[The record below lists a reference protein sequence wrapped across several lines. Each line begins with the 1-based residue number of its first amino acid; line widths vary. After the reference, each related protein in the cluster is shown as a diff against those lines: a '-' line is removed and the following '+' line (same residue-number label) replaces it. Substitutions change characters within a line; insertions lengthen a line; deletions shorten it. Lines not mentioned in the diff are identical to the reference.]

1 MKMLKVLVVE
11 PNKAP
16 RVDLIE
22 DSLYAKQEVVGGY
35 IELTTPPMHP
45 DDAVIICNEEG
56 KINGLPYNRT
66 LTLENGIP
74 YDVIAGTFFIVRA
87 PRDSDSFESLNENQI
102 EFYSQMYA

>member
-1 MKMLKVLVVE
+1 MNMLKVLVVE
-11 PNKAP
+11 PSKAP
-16 RVDLIE
+16 RVDLIA
-22 DSLYAKQEVVGGY
+22 DSLSAKQDVVGGY

-87 PRDSDSFESLNENQI
+87 PWDSDGFESLTDQQI
-102 EFYSQMYA
+102 EFYSRLYA

>member
-1 MKMLKVLVVE
+1 MNMLKVLVIE
-11 PNKAP
+11 PDKAP

-22 DSLYAKQEVVGGY
+22 DSLSAKQEVVGGL
-35 IELTTPPMHP
+35 IELTTPLMHP
-45 DDAVIICNEEG
+45 DDAVLICNEEG
-56 KINGLPYNRT
+56 KLLGLPYNRM

-87 PRDSDSFESLNENQI
+87 PFDSDGFESLTDKQI